1 MIPNIVDISL
11 IISPGFLAI
20 TTPSIANIIDVIID
34 TIPDFLKNSFILLS
48 SIINNVYIPYLLT
61 LIFFAHHL
69 LYYLVFF

>member
-11 IISPGFLAI
+11 IISPGFFAI

-48 SIINNVYIPYLLT
+48 SIINNVYIPYLL
-61 LIFFAHHL
+61 
-69 LYYLVFF
+69 